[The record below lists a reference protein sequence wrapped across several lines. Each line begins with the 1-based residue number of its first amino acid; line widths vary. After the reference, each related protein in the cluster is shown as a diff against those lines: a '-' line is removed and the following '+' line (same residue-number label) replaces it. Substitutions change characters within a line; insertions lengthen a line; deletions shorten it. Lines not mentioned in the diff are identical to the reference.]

1 MKIMVTS
8 FRGDHNAEVEDVAVA
23 EQLFNKLSGKME
35 EPLPEEVKTKIPD
48 TFQELEGL
56 WKKGKMGYTAFQ
68 TDGQGEVIGLK
79 EFAPEARDVV
89 FMAPIVGG

>member
-1 MKIMVTS
+1 MLIKVTS
-8 FRGDHNAEVEDVAVA
+8 HRGHHEAAVA
-23 EQLFNKLSGKME
+23 DPEVARPIFEKLTGKRE
-35 EPLPEEVKTKIPD
+35 EPLPEEFKTKIPD